1 MGRGPG
7 LARSET
13 GVLGMSCC
21 QNSSLQTQIAVWENA
36 VSHSPTQGADNYG
49 EGDAY
54 HTWHSSKEKTVPRR
68 EGGGLQSLVTIQE
81 QSLFPKHKLWATWHT
96 FPPLSLW
103 ACRAVIF
110 AFLSFF
116 KKGGE
121 AELCLTIK
129 AIEIVYWWKNSENCW
144 KQAKAHTPS
153 AMKSDELQHSDESLI
168 LFLRSWNTIIHKF
181 YLA

>member
-36 VSHSPTQGADNYG
+36 VSHSPIQGADNYG

-54 HTWHSSKEKTVPRR
+54 HTWHSSKERNVPRR
-68 EGGGLQSLVTIQE
+68 EGGGLQTLVTIQE
-81 QSLFPKHKLWATWHT
+81 QRKSVPQNTNSQPLDRHPTSKPAGHAGLLFL
-96 FPPLSLW
+96 
-103 ACRAVIF
+103 
-110 AFLSFF
+110 LSFPF
-116 KKGGE
+116 LRRGE
-121 AELCLTIK
+121 AEFGLNIK
-129 AIEIVYWWKNSENCW
+129 AIEIVYWWKNSEKCW

-153 AMKSDELQHSDESLI
+153 AMQSDQL
-168 LFLRSWNTIIHKF
+168 
-181 YLA
+181 